1 MSAPELRTRIEV
13 LASEIRFQKQ
23 ALTKLEHE
31 KSLLECQ
38 LNAIV
43 DPVARLPFET
53 SSEIFSYLS
62 LPVREGGSGRRGPQ
76 LLLNICKSWTSIAL
90 STPALWSAI
99 RIDFPCTKLVHILPV
114 WFQRAGNRPVSIF
127 IHGDF
132 TCLTYKV
139 FSIVWRHGRLLKHLE
154 ISDDQLGYGGET
166 HDPGLDILW
175 DTIPEP
181 LVCLETLNVHSS
193 YGDRGFLSSQILQL
207 LHLAPNIV
215 ECIFD
220 MAWLCEDTSAPLVIP
235 TLRRLLF
242 GTCDDAAVI
251 KFLTLPALETLSV
264 PMRVVVSGDLLSF
277 FKRSAPPLR
286 ELVFG
291 ARYSSRGHRDIK
303 DSGELRECLR
313 LVPSLARFE
322 IVRRAD
328 LQVITDLFLALADSP
343 SLLPN
348 LLSLVVHLDDEAPIS
363 DSFWTAVYHALLARP
378 TQFQVVQFDTYY
390 SLPASKMPA
399 PDIMA
404 AFRELGADGTQVCI
418 NSQTTNT
425 RSSYSFSS

>member
-1 MSAPELRTRIEV
+1 
-13 LASEIRFQKQ
+13 
-23 ALTKLEHE
+23 
-31 KSLLECQ
+31 
-38 LNAIV
+38 
-43 DPVARLPFET
+43 
-53 SSEIFSYLS
+53 
-62 LPVREGGSGRRGPQ
+62 
-76 LLLNICKSWTSIAL
+76 
-90 STPALWSAI
+90 
-99 RIDFPCTKLVHILPV
+99 
-114 WFQRAGNRPVSIF
+114 
-127 IHGDF
+127 
-132 TCLTYKV
+132 
-139 FSIVWRHGRLLKHLE
+139 
-154 ISDDQLGYGGET
+154 
-166 HDPGLDILW
+166 
-175 DTIPEP
+175 
-181 LVCLETLNVHSS
+181 
-193 YGDRGFLSSQILQL
+193 
-207 LHLAPNIV
+207 
-215 ECIFD
+215 
-220 MAWLCEDTSAPLVIP
+220 
-235 TLRRLLF
+235 LLF